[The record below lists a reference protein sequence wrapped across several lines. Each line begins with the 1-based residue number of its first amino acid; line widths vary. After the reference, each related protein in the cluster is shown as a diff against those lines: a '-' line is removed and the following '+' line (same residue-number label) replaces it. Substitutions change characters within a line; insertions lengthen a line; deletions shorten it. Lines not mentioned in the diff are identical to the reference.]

1 MIGGAALL
9 VAPSFLPARAAAPV
23 RSASETPESL
33 AETILQSSCMP
44 PITPQYRRDGEPVID
59 GGIIDNAPVD
69 LLGDCDSKLVLLSR
83 RYDRLPHA
91 PGVRYVQPSE
101 PVPVALWDYAS
112 PSLIQKT
119 FDLGRRDGE
128 LFCAQAARLH

>member
-1 MIGGAALL
+1 
-9 VAPSFLPARAAAPV
+9 
-23 RSASETPESL
+23 
-33 AETILQSSCMP
+33 MP
-44 PITPQYRRDGEPVID
+44 PNTPQYRRDGEPVID

-112 PSLIQKT
+112 PKLNQQT

-128 LFCAQAARLH
+128 LFCKQAARLH